1 MIEHA
6 HIWGGGWW
14 IFPMVMMVF
23 MMFFCFFGM
32 RRWFGS
38 MGTDEGFRGCW
49 PSRWGRSDSAIQ
61 ILNRRYA
68 RGEIEREIDRE
79 EYELRRR
86 AIEETEASDRELQG
100 S

>member
-6 HIWGGGWW
+6 HFWGGYWW

-32 RRWFGS
+32 RRRFWS
-38 MGTDEGFRGCW
+38 ADTDSGYRGCW
-49 PSRWGRSDSAIQ
+49 WPRSDSPTSALE

-68 RGEIEREIDRE
+68 RGEIDQK
-79 EYELRRR
+79 EYELKRQD
-86 AIEETEASDRELQG
+86 IERDRV
-100 S
+100 

>member
-1 MIEHA
+1 MMEHA
-6 HIWGGGWW
+6 HFWAGGWW

-32 RRWFGS
+32 RRWFWS
-38 MGTDEGFRGCW
+38 SGTDVENRWCW
-49 PSRWGRSDSAIQ
+49 WPRSDSSVSALE

-68 RGEIEREIDRE
+68 LGEIERE
-79 EYELRRR
+79 EYEEKRRD
-86 AIEETEASDRELQG
+86 IEKATAG